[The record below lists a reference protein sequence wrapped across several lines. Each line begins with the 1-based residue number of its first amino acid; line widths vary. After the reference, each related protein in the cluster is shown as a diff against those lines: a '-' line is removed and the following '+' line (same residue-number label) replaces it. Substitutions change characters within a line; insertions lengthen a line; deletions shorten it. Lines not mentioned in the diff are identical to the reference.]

1 MKTIL
6 IAVGNPHLRF
16 SSKHSAVASYLN
28 TFRSHLENQGHKV
41 ILSDVIYQEV
51 LSDEIV
57 TNNNSSSTLKKVV
70 KKVAPRLFRK
80 LSDKKLIQQVDDQ
93 TKALLDSVKP
103 DFVIEFLDY
112 YSQIA
117 FEFKKKQNVPY
128 LLIYDAPIQQKY
140 VDIFGQSSALQ
151 NLLIERE
158 SNSINNADNI
168 ICYSEPVWKYV
179 QKHFNTS
186 AKHQILPTIVWE
198 RMIEK
203 SVKDED
209 DVLTIGFIGSFLKW
223 HYVDVLVKVFNQLAE
238 KHSNIKLLLIGYG
251 LEWDKINTFT
261 EGLKHKNRIQLT
273 GFVKEEDMAS
283 LKNLFDIGVMAGS
296 NWYGSPLKIFEYA
309 KLNIPV
315 VGPDSP
321 TVLDLFEKDKEL
333 LIVDSAHPEESL
345 YKHLEN
351 LIINPERRKQLAES
365 LRIKVDNS
373 YSKKHYFSCFDKI
386 VEANL
391 NNA

>member
-16 SSKHSAVASYLN
+16 NSNHSAVASYLN
-28 TFRSHLENQGHKV
+28 TFKLHLLAQGYNV
-41 ILSDVIYQEV
+41 ILSDVIYHSVQSNV
-51 LSDEIV
+51 NRTKIV
-57 TNNNSSSTLKKVV
+57 YTSFV
-70 KKVAPRLFRK
+70 KKFLKRVAPRLFRT
-80 LSDKKLIQQVDDQ
+80 LSDRKLVQQIDDL
-93 TKALLDSVKP
+93 TIKLLDKVKP

-117 FEFKKKQNVPY
+117 YEFKKHQNVPY

-140 VDIFGQSSALQ
+140 VDIFTHTSDLKE
-151 NLLIERE
+151 LLIQRE
-158 SNSINNADNI
+158 SNSINHANNI
-168 ICYSEPVWKYV
+168 ICYSEPVWSYL
-179 QKHFNTS
+179 QKKFSTS
-186 AKHQILPTIVWE
+186 AAHQILPTIVWE

-203 SVKDED
+203 TIKDED

-223 HYVDVLVKVFNQLAE
+223 HYVDVLVKVFNQLAD
-238 KHSNIKLLLIGYG
+238 KYSNINLLLIGYG
-251 LEWDKINTFT
+251 LEWDNIN
-261 EGLKHKNRIQLT
+261 ELIGGLKHKSRITLT
-273 GFVKEEDMAS
+273 GFAKESDMVS

-333 LIVDSAHPEESL
+333 LIVDSAQPEESL
-345 YKHLEN
+345 YNHLEC
-351 LIINPERRKQLAES
+351 LIINPERRKQLAEA
-365 LRIKVDNS
+365 LRSKVDNT

-391 NNA
+391 NKV